1 LEIVQVFR
9 FWDHHGD
16 SSWFA
21 GLNGMGLLGIG
32 LGNSV
37 GKGQL
42 SIALLP
48 YMHTALG
55 ALAINDV
62 MRLTSMALMRP
73 EQPS

>member
-1 LEIVQVFR
+1 
-9 FWDHHGD
+9 
-16 SSWFA
+16 
-21 GLNGMGLLGIG
+21 MGLLGIG

-42 SIALLP
+42 SIALPLH
-48 YMHTALG
+48 MHTALG